1 MGAEPR
7 LIVEQKPGNGGHTLS
22 MKRLFTRLGG
32 ALAVL
37 ALTTTM
43 AFAKTGWSEDYAKS
57 LAKAKTEKKLV
68 LVDFTGSDWCEW
80 CIKLDKEVFS
90 TSEFKAYAKDK
101 LVLVEAD
108 FPIGKPQIDKVK
120 KQNEKLQEKFSVEGF
135 PTVIVLNS
143 GGKKIGQ
150 LGYME
155 GGPKAFIA
163 ELEKL
168 KG

>member
-1 MGAEPR
+1 
-7 LIVEQKPGNGGHTLS
+7 
-22 MKRLFTRLGG
+22 MKRLFTLLGG

-37 ALTTTM
+37 ALSTPI
-43 AFAKTGWSEDYAKS
+43 ACAKTGWSEDYTKS
-57 LAKAKTEKKLV
+57 LAKAKAEKKLV

-90 TSEFKAYAKDK
+90 TPEFKTYAKDK

-108 FPIGKPQIDKVK
+108 FPMGKPQNDKIK
-120 KQNEKLQEKFSVEGF
+120 EQNEKLQEKFSVEGF
-135 PTVIVLNS
+135 PTVVVLDS
-143 GGKKIGQ
+143 KGKKVGQ

-163 ELEKL
+163 ALEKL
-168 KG
+168 KN